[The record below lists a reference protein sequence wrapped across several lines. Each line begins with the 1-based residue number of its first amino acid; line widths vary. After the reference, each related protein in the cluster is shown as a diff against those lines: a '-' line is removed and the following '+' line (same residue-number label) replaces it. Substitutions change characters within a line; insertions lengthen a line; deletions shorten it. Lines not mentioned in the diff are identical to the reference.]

1 MNPSPSFWIDLGNHL
16 WQATLFGLFIAS
28 LVYLIKGIPARIRFY
43 LGWIGLLKFILPS
56 AFILL
61 LLGDGVQTAL
71 TSNSII
77 TESILPIGAKIT
89 EPLFLFK
96 SPDSIPFEN
105 RFAYGDSFTL
115 LGTLWASGS
124 LAFFIFW
131 QIKVHQLHKL
141 IRENAEPVS
150 ASVTAKIDALKDTL
164 ELRCPVNA
172 LLVKKN
178 IEPGVF
184 GIIRPNLILTRELL
198 EEFTPE
204 EFDTILIH
212 ELIHIKHRDN
222 LWAHLQV
229 IILCLF
235 WFHPLVWWLVRH
247 ITHECENAC
256 DEEVIKYSGKNKVYA
271 KAIFK
276 VSQLYTGLRVYGF
289 SGISSARLKDRIQSI
304 LNFKKSGTSMGLY
317 RSVIA
322 AALILL
328 GISIILG
335 GLIPDSVKLPTN
347 TFIEGR
353 GLTMDP
359 KPDANEIETQN
370 EAGGKIAF
378 DELSTA
384 SENANEKI
392 NIIQAF
398 NKMNEEP
405 LPQAVY
411 LELGDYLRDL
421 DYERDKIN
429 RAIIDLKKLNHINP
443 SYETINVE
451 RSEVGSII
459 DVLVQYDDYTNY
471 PQVRKSFERVQFAVV
486 KRQSGKY
493 KDLEQISFAYNIDS
507 RIKPQVRKSYF
518 GDNIWMGSSIIYFKN
533 KTAKRRIESLNSALN
548 ELEIKERE
556 RFQEIRSAQGSSTNS

>member
-1 MNPSPSFWIDLGNHL
+1 MSPSPSFWIDLGNHL
-16 WQATLFGLFIAS
+16 WQATLFGFFIAS
-28 LVYLIKGIPARIRFY
+28 LVYLLKGIPARIRFY
-43 LGWIGLLKFILPS
+43 LGWVGLLKFILPS
-56 AFILL
+56 ALFLL
-61 LLGDGVQTAL
+61 LLSDGVQTAL
-71 TSNSII
+71 TSISLI
-77 TESILPIGAKIT
+77 TESIMPIGAIIT

-96 SPDSIPFEN
+96 NPDSIPIEN
-105 RFAYGDSFTL
+105 RFANGDTLIL
-115 LGTLWASGS
+115 LGAIWAAGS

-141 IRENAEPVS
+141 IRENAEPIS

-164 ELRCPVNA
+164 GLKCPVSA

-184 GIIRPNLILTRELL
+184 GIIRPHLILTRELL
-198 EEFTPE
+198 EEFTEE

-235 WFHPLVWWLVRH
+235 WYHPLVWWLIRR
-247 ITHECENAC
+247 ITNECENAC
-256 DEEVIKYSGKNKVYA
+256 DEEVIKCTGKNKVYA

-304 LNFKKSGTSMGLY
+304 LDLKKSGFSMGLY

-322 AALILL
+322 AVLILL

-335 GLIPDSVKLPTN
+335 GLTPDSVKLPTK
-347 TFIEGR
+347 TTSFIEGR
-353 GLTMDP
+353 GLTMEP
-359 KPDANEIETQN
+359 MPGANETGEKNTHSR
-370 EAGGKIAF
+370 
-378 DELSTA
+378 LSTA
-384 SENANEKI
+384 SESANENG

-405 LPQAVY
+405 LPQTVY
-411 LELGDYLRDL
+411 VELGNYLRNL

-429 RAIIDLKKLNHINP
+429 RAINDLKKLNHINP
-443 SYETINVE
+443 SYETIEVE
-451 RSEVGSII
+451 RARVGTII
-459 DVLVQYDDYTNY
+459 DVLVQYDDYTYY
-471 PQVRKSFERVQFAVV
+471 PKVRKSFERVQFAVV
-486 KRQSGKY
+486 ERQSGKY
-493 KDLEQISFAYNIDS
+493 KDLEQITFAYNIES
-507 RIKPQVRKSYF
+507 RSKPQVRKSYY

-533 KTAKRRIESLNSALN
+533 KTAKRKIKSLNSALN

-556 RFQEIRSAQGSSTNS
+556 KFQELRSIQDSTTNS

>member
-1 MNPSPSFWIDLGNHL
+1 MSPSSSFWIDLGNHL

-28 LVYLIKGIPARIRFY
+28 LVYLMKGIPARIRFY
-43 LGWIGLLKFILPS
+43 LGWVGLLKFILPS
-56 AFILL
+56 ALFLL

-71 TSNSII
+71 ISNSLI
-77 TESILPIGAKIT
+77 TESILPIGSKIT

-96 SPDSIPFEN
+96 SPDSIPIEN
-105 RFAYGDSFTL
+105 RYAYGNTLIL
-115 LGTLWASGS
+115 LGAIWAAGS

-150 ASVTAKIDALKDTL
+150 ASLNAKIDALKDTL
-164 ELRCPVNA
+164 GLRCHVSA

-184 GIIRPNLILTRELL
+184 GIIRPHLILTRELL
-198 EEFTPE
+198 EEFTQE

-235 WFHPLVWWLVRH
+235 WFHPLVWWLIRY
-247 ITHECENAC
+247 ITNECENAC
-256 DEEVIKYSGKNKVYA
+256 DEEVIKYTGNNKVYA

-304 LNFKKSGTSMGLY
+304 LDFKKSGFSMGLY

-322 AALILL
+322 AVLILL

-335 GLIPDSVKLPTN
+335 GLTPDSVKLPTK
-347 TFIEGR
+347 TTSFIEGR
-353 GLTMDP
+353 GLTMEP
-359 KPDANEIETQN
+359 KPGAN
-370 EAGGKIAF
+370 EAGVKNTLGR
-378 DELSTA
+378 LSTA
-384 SENANEKI
+384 SESANENG
-392 NIIQAF
+392 NIIRAF

-405 LPQAVY
+405 LPQTVY
-411 LELGDYLRDL
+411 LELGNYLRNL

-429 RAIIDLKKLNHINP
+429 RAINDLKNLNHINP
-443 SYETINVE
+443 SYETIDVE
-451 RSEVGSII
+451 RARVGTII
-459 DVLVQYDDYTNY
+459 DVLVKYEDYTYY
-471 PQVRKSFERVQFAVV
+471 PKVRKSFERVQFAVV
-486 KRQSGKY
+486 ERQSGKY
-493 KDLEQISFAYNIDS
+493 KDLEQITFAYNIES
-507 RIKPQVRKSYF
+507 RSKPQVRRSYY
-518 GDNIWMGSSIIYFKN
+518 GDNIWIGSSIIYFKN
-533 KTAKRRIESLNSALN
+533 KTAKRKIESLILALD
-548 ELEIKERE
+548 ELDVKERE
-556 RFQEIRSAQGSSTNS
+556 KFQELRSAQELSTNS